1 MKILVAVDGS
11 KHALAAVQAVIRQ
24 AQWYRERPNVELV
37 TVHLPVPKLPNMGM
51 VVGRRELAR
60 YYDEEGRANLARAAK
75 RLKAAGVDFT
85 QHVLVGAIAETIA
98 QHARKAGCDLI
109 LVGTR
114 GLTATAGALLG
125 STATKLLHVAQTPVL
140 LVR

>member
-1 MKILVAVDGS
+1 MKILLAVDGS
-11 KHALAAVQAVIRQ
+11 ENSMHAVEFAIGHAD
-24 AQWYRERPNVELV
+24 WYREAPRVELV

-51 VVGRRELAR
+51 VVGRRELQR

-75 RLKAAGVDFT
+75 RLKAGGIDFT

-98 QHARKAGCDLI
+98 QHAKKAGCDLI

-114 GLTATAGALLG
+114 GLTATASALLG

-140 LVR
+140 LIR